1 MQSSNWY
8 DIQNE
13 CRFFQNMNN
22 SYFGGKVKRVKLIS
36 LICFII
42 ITVPVIVMAL
52 PVTDNGQSP
61 FVSVV
66 KNVRDAVVQIKVEA
80 KITTAGMNNS
90 NPNDFFKFFF
100 PDMPQQQQQQILRG
114 SGFIFKYDQV
124 KQEVYILTNNHVIAP
139 GKDGTITVTLADK
152 ANYTGEIIGV
162 DRMTDVGVLKVK
174 VKKED
179 KIVVLPLGDSS
190 NLEIGDWAIAIGNPF
205 DEGLERTVTVG
216 VISAIGRANLNFGT
230 DSPVYQDY
238 IQTDA
243 AINPGNSGGPLINI
257 KSEVIGINA
266 AITSPSGGNNGIGF
280 AIPINL
286 AKKVADDL
294 IKSGKVV
301 RAYMGISPQEI
312 TPELRSSFN
321 LPEIAGVLVAKVE
334 DNTPASK
341 AGLKNGDVIEEFN
354 NIPVT
359 SVAKFRIAV
368 AEAKVGSTVP
378 VKIIRNKTEKTLNVQ
393 LEAYPEDDVAS
404 KNGENGSSAVATGLS
419 VDTRDSAIA
428 KQLKIDS
435 DKGVVV
441 SRIEPNSPAYKAG
454 LAVGDVIIQINDT
467 EVNSISEY
475 NKALADAK
483 KGLDKTDNKIIL
495 LYVKDRTGNF
505 KYVTL
510 NMG

>member
-1 MQSSNWY
+1 MFFEKY
-8 DIQNE
+8 DITHILE
-13 CRFFQNMNN
+13 E
-22 SYFGGKVKRVKLIS
+22 KVNRARLIS

-42 ITVPVIVMAL
+42 ITVPALVLAL

-80 KITTAGMNNS
+80 KITTTLNNS

-100 PDMPQQQQQQILRG
+100 PEMPQQPQQAVYRG

-152 ANYTGEIIGV
+152 ANYTGEIVGV

-216 VISAIGRANLNFGT
+216 VISAIGRANLNFGN

-257 KSEVIGINA
+257 RGEVIGINA

-286 AKKVADDL
+286 AKRVADDL
-294 IKSGKVV
+294 MKTGKVV

-312 TPELRSSFN
+312 TPELKSSFN
-321 LPEIAGVLVAKVE
+321 LPDIAGVLVAKVE
-334 DNTPASK
+334 DKTPASK
-341 AGLKNGDVIEEFN
+341 AGLKNGDVIMEFN
-354 NIPVT
+354 GILVT

-368 AEAKVGSTVP
+368 AESKVGSTVP
-378 VKIIRNKTEKTLNVQ
+378 VKIIRNKKEMTLSVQ
-393 LEAYPEDDVAS
+393 LEAYPDDDVAA
-404 KNGENGSSAVATGLS
+404 KTDDNGGSSVATGLS

-428 KQLKIDS
+428 KQLKVDS
-435 DKGVVV
+435 DKGVVI
-441 SRIEPNSPAYKAG
+441 SRIEPNTPAAKAG
-454 LAVGDVIIQINDT
+454 LNVGDVIIQINDS

-475 NKALADAK
+475 NQALKDAK
-483 KGLDKTDNKIIL
+483 NVITKSDNKIIL
-495 LYVKDRTGNF
+495 LYIKDRTGNF
-505 KYVTL
+505 RYVTL

>member
-1 MQSSNWY
+1 M
-8 DIQNE
+8 DVLI
-13 CRFFQNMNN
+13 
-22 SYFGGKVKRVKLIS
+22 FGGIVKRVKLIS

-42 ITVPVIVMAL
+42 LAVPAIVLAL

-61 FVSVV
+61 FVSIV
-66 KNVRDAVVQIKVEA
+66 KNVRDGVVQIKVEA
-80 KITTAGMNNS
+80 KITTGLNNS
-90 NPNDFFKFFF
+90 NPNDFFKYFF
-100 PDMPQQQQQQILRG
+100 PEMPQQQQQAVYRG
-114 SGFIFKYDQV
+114 SGFIFRYDQE
-124 KQEVYILTNNHVIAP
+124 KQEIYILTNNHVIAP

-152 ANYTGEIIGV
+152 ANYSGEIVGA

-190 NLEIGDWAIAIGNPF
+190 SMEIGDWAIAIGNPF

-216 VISAIGRANLNFGT
+216 VISAIGRANLNFGN
-230 DSPVYQDY
+230 DSPIYQDY

-257 KSEVIGINA
+257 KGQVIGINA

-286 AKKVADDL
+286 AKKVSDDL
-294 IKSGKVV
+294 IKTGKVV

-321 LPEIAGVLVAKVE
+321 LPDIAGVLVAKVE
-334 DNTPASK
+334 ENTPASK

-354 NIPVT
+354 GTAVS

-368 AEAKVGSTVP
+368 AECKVGSTVP
-378 VKIIRNKTEKTLNVQ
+378 VKIIRNKQEKNLSVQ
-393 LEAYPEDDVAS
+393 LEAYPDDDVAS
-404 KNGENGSSAVATGLS
+404 KTDESGKSSVATGLTIES
-419 VDTRDSAIA
+419 LDSQTA
-428 KQLKIDS
+428 KSLKVTG
-435 DKGVVV
+435 DKGVII
-441 SRIEPNSPAYKAG
+441 SRIEPNSPASKAG
-454 LAVGDVIIQINDT
+454 LSIGDVIMQINDT
-467 EVNSISEY
+467 EINSISEF
-475 NKALADAK
+475 NKALTEAK
-483 KGLDKTDNKIIL
+483 KDIEKTDNKIIL
-495 LYVKDRTGNF
+495 LYVKDRNGTYRYF
-505 KYVTL
+505 TL

>member
-1 MQSSNWY
+1 VN
-8 DIQNE
+8 
-13 CRFFQNMNN
+13 
-22 SYFGGKVKRVKLIS
+22 RVRLIS
-36 LICFII
+36 LVCFII
-42 ITVPVIVMAL
+42 LTVPAMVLAL
-52 PVTDNGQSP
+52 PVSDNGQSP
-61 FVSVV
+61 FVSIV

-80 KITTAGMNNS
+80 KITTGLNNS

-100 PDMPQQQQQQILRG
+100 PEMPQQQQQAVYRG
-114 SGFIFKYDQV
+114 SGFIFKYDQP
-124 KQEVYILTNNHVIAP
+124 KQEIYILTNNHVIAP

-179 KIVVLPLGDSS
+179 KIVVIPLGDSS
-190 NLEIGDWAIAIGNPF
+190 DLEIGDWAIAIGNPF
-205 DEGLERTVTVG
+205 DDGLARTVTVG
-216 VISAIGRANLNFGT
+216 VISAIGRANLNFGS

-257 KSEVIGINA
+257 KGEVIGINA

-280 AIPINL
+280 AIPVNL

-294 IKSGKVV
+294 MKSGKVV

-312 TPELRSSFN
+312 TPELKASFN
-321 LPEIAGVLVAKVE
+321 LPDISGVLVAKVE

-341 AGLKNGDVIEEFN
+341 AGLKNGDVIVEFN
-354 NIPVT
+354 QKSVP

-368 AEAKVGSTVP
+368 AESKVGSSVP
-378 VKIIRNKTEKTLNVQ
+378 VKIIRDKKEKVLSVQ
-393 LEAYPEDDVAS
+393 LEAYPDDDVAAKADES
-404 KNGENGSSAVATGLS
+404 GKSTMATGLS

-428 KQLKIDS
+428 KQLKVDS
-435 DKGVVV
+435 DKGVVI
-441 SRIEPNSPAYKAG
+441 SRIEPNSPAAKAG
-454 LAVGDVIIQINDT
+454 LNVGDVIIQINDT
-467 EVNSISEY
+467 EIDNISDF
-475 NKALADAK
+475 NKALSEAK
-483 KGLDKTDNKIIL
+483 KEIEKTDNKIIL
-495 LYVKDRTGNF
+495 LYVKDRAGNF